1 MVSTTQTYPLPP
13 TIHTLSLPPYIPS
26 PSHHTYPLPPTIH
39 TLSLPPYIPSPS
51 HHTYPLP
58 PTIHTLSLPPYIP
71 SPSPHTYPLPPLIHT
86 LSLPPYI
93 PSPSP
98 HTYPLPPP
106 IHTLSLPPYIP
117 FSSPPP
123 TFCSHPPSAAPVAA
137 RGFAALCS
145 APHLRLLHWFLARG
159 FRPCS
164 TRQAEAADVAEVG
177 GMRWRCK
184 RLWRQQWQRQGA
196 RGGGWAAG
204 RMGGEGRLLIGL
216 ALASS

>member
-26 PSHHTYPLPPTIH
+26 PSSHTYPLPP
-39 TLSLPPYIPSPS
+39 P
-51 HHTYPLP
+51 
-58 PTIHTLSLPPYIP
+58 
-71 SPSPHTYPLPPLIHT
+71 IHT

-106 IHTLSLPPYIP
+106 IHTLFLP
-117 FSSPPP
+117 PPP

-164 TRQAEAADVAEVG
+164 ARQAEASDVAEVG
-177 GMRWRCK
+177 GRRWRCK

-216 ALASS
+216 ALAGS